1 MGQHIVMYKPYNNFI
16 TVLTVDYIP
25 KYKNH
30 FRSADGVLSK
40 YFVITR
46 IFQATVVFQGT
57 ELK

>member
-1 MGQHIVMYKPYNNFI
+1 M
-16 TVLTVDYIP
+16 DYIP

-57 ELK
+57 GLKWSCYYVFLKSISV

>member
-1 MGQHIVMYKPYNNFI
+1 MYKPYNNFI
-16 TVLTVDYIP
+16 TVLTVDYIL

-46 IFQATVVFQGT
+46 ISQATVVFQGT
-57 ELK
+57 GLK